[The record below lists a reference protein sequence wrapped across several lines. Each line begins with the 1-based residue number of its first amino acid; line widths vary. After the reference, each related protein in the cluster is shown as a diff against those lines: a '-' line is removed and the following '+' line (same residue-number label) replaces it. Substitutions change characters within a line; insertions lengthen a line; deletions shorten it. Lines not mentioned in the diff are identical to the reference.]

1 MKSLALCLESFIT
14 FFSYVLCRITG
25 KIRLSKIA
33 EITND

>member
-1 MKSLALCLESFIT
+1 LCLESFIT